1 MVFEL
6 LFKVAMYV
14 GLLFLKKGSEY
25 VVIISKSFMLF
36 QTEDFL

>member
-14 GLLFLKKGSEY
+14 GLLFFLKGSEY